1 MTRIIDRGSTKPDL
15 QTLAKEIVNLCNNHR
30 VSVIPVWVPRDNN
43 QLADYLSKLTDFDD
57 WGIHSD
63 IFQWLNTLWGPF
75 TVDRFATWY
84 NTKCISFNSR
94 FWNPG
99 SEGVDA
105 FIQNWQGENNRVV
118 PHSSQLIRPQHHFE
132 LCKAKG
138 VLIIP
143 LWKRAIRVNHQSVL
157 EKD

>member
-15 QTLAKEIVNLCNNHR
+15 QTLAEEIVNLCNNLR

-84 NTKCISFNSR
+84 NNKCIRFNSR

-118 PHSSQLIRPQHHFE
+118 PPSSQLIRP
-132 LCKAKG
+132 
-138 VLIIP
+138 
-143 LWKRAIRVNHQSVL
+143 
-157 EKD
+157 

>member
-1 MTRIIDRGSTKPDL
+1 MLPSIGPILTGHKVRWYTDNQKVTRIINRGSTKPDL
-15 QTLAKEIVNLCNNHR
+15 QTLAEEIVNLCNHHR

-43 QLADYLSKLTDFDD
+43 HFADYLSKLTDVND

-63 IFQWLNTLWGPF
+63 IYQWLNTLWGPF

-84 NTKCISFNSR
+84 NTKCIRFNSR

-118 PHSSQLIRPQHHFE
+118 PPSSQLIRP
-132 LCKAKG
+132 
-138 VLIIP
+138 
-143 LWKRAIRVNHQSVL
+143 
-157 EKD
+157 